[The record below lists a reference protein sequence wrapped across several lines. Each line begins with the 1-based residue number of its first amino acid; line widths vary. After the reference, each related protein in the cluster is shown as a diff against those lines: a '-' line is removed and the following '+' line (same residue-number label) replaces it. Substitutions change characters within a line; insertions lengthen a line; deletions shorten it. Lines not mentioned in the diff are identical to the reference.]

1 LERKLQSI
9 KNHLKESARLKQTLA
24 ESYSES
30 ILQPALVMTDCLEN
44 GGKIL
49 LCGNGGSAADA
60 QHFAAELVGRL
71 KRERPAIPAVA
82 LTTDT
87 SILTAVGN
95 DYGITEVFRRQV
107 LALGRDTDV
116 LLAISTSGNSVN
128 VVHAVQAAQE
138 KSIRTLGLLGHDGG
152 ELADLT
158 DYHIIVP
165 SHNSQFV
172 QEAHISIIHM
182 WCELIENA
190 IHPI

>member
-1 LERKLQSI
+1 MERKLQSI

-44 GGKIL
+44 SGKIL

-71 KRERPAIPAVA
+71 KRERPAIPAIA
-82 LTTDT
+82 LSTDT
-87 SILTAVGN
+87 SIITAVGN
-95 DYGITEVFRRQV
+95 DYGISEIFKRQV
-107 LALGRDTDV
+107 MALGRDIDV
-116 LLAISTSGNSVN
+116 LLGISTSGNSVN
-128 VVHAVQAAQE
+128 VINAIQTARE
-138 KSIRTLGLLGHDGG
+138 TGIRTLGLLGHDGG
-152 ELADLT
+152 ELAKLT
-158 DYHIIVP
+158 DYHLIVP
-165 SHNSQFV
+165 SHNSQLV
-172 QEAHISIIHM
+172 QEAHISIIHI